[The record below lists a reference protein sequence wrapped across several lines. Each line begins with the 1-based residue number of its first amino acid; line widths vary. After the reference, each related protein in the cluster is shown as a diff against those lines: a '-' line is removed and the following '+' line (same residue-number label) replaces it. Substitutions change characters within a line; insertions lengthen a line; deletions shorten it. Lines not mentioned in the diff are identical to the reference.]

1 MRRLRLGTY
10 SLFVTILL
18 WGTLIGGIVYSHLV
32 YFPVYL
38 SDLPNSAVLVNG
50 PYGINESRFWLTI
63 HPLLILSFIVTLVLN
78 WKYKPRRKLILITL
92 AVYIVVLIITSIY
105 FVPEL
110 MEFQRSAQSNISPAE
125 WLARGQRWQLLSW
138 IRGAV
143 CYAATLPLLF
153 ALTKGELPVGN
164 R

>member
-1 MRRLRLGTY
+1 MKRGTY
-10 SLFVTILL
+10 SLFVTIIL
-18 WGTLIGGIVYSHLV
+18 WGTLLGGIVYSHIV
-32 YFPVYL
+32 YFSVYL

-50 PYGINESRFWLTI
+50 PYGLQDFRFWLTI

-78 WKYKPRRKLILITL
+78 RRYKPRRKLILISFG
-92 AVYIVVLIITSIY
+92 VYIVVLIITQIY

-110 MEFQRSAQSNISPAE
+110 MEFERSAQSNVPPAE

-143 CYAATLPLLF
+143 CYAAIVPLLL
-153 ALTKGELPVGN
+153 ALHLNP
-164 R
+164 RDH